1 MATQTQDG
9 PRDPSTRRPPS
20 DRPHALHRFGGVVEA
35 AWRRLQSTKV
45 HAVGAPEVSG
55 GPDDHPTDF
64 LPPEEVSARV
74 SGALRVALDS
84 IPAGSLSA
92 GVRRRLEATVRT
104 ELISALT
111 GEDRVAR
118 GAATQDRA

>member
-9 PRDPSTRRPPS
+9 SRDPSTRRPPS
-20 DRPHALHRFGGVVEA
+20 DRPHALHRFGGVVGA
-35 AWRRLQSTKV
+35 AWRRLQSTKP
-45 HAVGAPEVSG
+45 HAVGAQEVSG
-55 GPDDHPTDF
+55 GSGDPTDF

-92 GVRRRLEATVRT
+92 GVRRRLEATVRK

-118 GAATQDRA
+118 GAAAQDRA